1 MIIALVMS
9 YGDTCLLVSSNKLET
24 VCLLSLSSTLLINPG
39 PRAVCNLNNSSSNTA
54 ARVRGD
60 TRGRCLTLSQTLA
73 QLYSHKWRLG
83 SVQWQ
88 PGPPP
93 VQCTTAETHTSLV
106 VDGNEVNS
114 SYDFPAV
121 QPQPNITLPMM
132 ILLHCTSNPV
142 VEMWVGDTLPKCPP
156 VLPPCAAT
164 PCH

>member
-1 MIIALVMS
+1 MS
-9 YGDTCLLVSSNKLET
+9 LVSLSPYKLET

-39 PRAVCNLNNSSSNTA
+39 PRAVCNLNNSSSNTG

-93 VQCTTAETHTSLV
+93 VQCTAAETPTPL
-106 VDGNEVNS
+106 VDGVEDNPLYEQQFS
-114 SYDFPAV
+114 
-121 QPQPNITLPMM
+121 PQPTITLPM
-132 ILLHCTSNPV
+132 INNESTTCYIAPSKPV
-142 VEMWVGDTLPKCPP
+142 VGNYVTQFKMEKSKSKYLQRCSTGLG
-156 VLPPCAAT
+156 
-164 PCH
+164 